1 VVAPAVAAEEPH
13 AADLQRQGGGGAEGA
28 GNAGNAGNAGE
39 DGVDV
44 QGEEVGK
51 ERDVRAGGG
60 RAQEEGGGGQGVSRE
75 EGGPRCISAEDI
87 VLALIG
93 RLRVDV
99 ARVEAACGRGM
110 LTYAD
115 VC

>member
-1 VVAPAVAAEEPH
+1 
-13 AADLQRQGGGGAEGA
+13 
-28 GNAGNAGNAGE
+28 
-39 DGVDV
+39 
-44 QGEEVGK
+44 
-51 ERDVRAGGG
+51 
-60 RAQEEGGGGQGVSRE
+60 VSRE